1 MDDVLWSK
9 ITARRQ
15 LMIMVNKGQEEM
27 ARKKIINLRRIVA
40 EEENPA
46 PAAWPAGEAVMT
58 ADEAK
63 KLTVPKLKAE
73 LTKIGLST
81 TGLKA
86 VIQERLLDAIA
97 QAQQEDADTDVEVE
111 QGPGKAE
118 ATGPEQIAADDEE
131 EAPAPT
137 PPVTPVDAAA
147 PAAEVPPTAEAAAP
161 EAARGG
167 KTRRAPKLS
176 AKERMKVLNELLEDG
191 LVTQDEYNEKRST
204 ILQAVISGT
213 VRSLPL

>member
-86 VIQERLLDAIA
+86 VLQERLLDAIA
-97 QAQQEDADTDVEVE
+97 QAQQEDADTDVEV
-111 QGPGKAE
+111 E